1 VKSIVNA
8 KEKVS
13 TKTIISSDVKNYDI
27 NFDLAL

>member
-1 VKSIVNA
+1 VKSNVNA
-8 KEKVS
+8 KEEVS